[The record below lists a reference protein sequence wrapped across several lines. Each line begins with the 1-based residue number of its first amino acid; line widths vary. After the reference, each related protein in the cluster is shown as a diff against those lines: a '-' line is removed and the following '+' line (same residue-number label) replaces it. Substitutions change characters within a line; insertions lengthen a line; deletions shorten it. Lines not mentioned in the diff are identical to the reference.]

1 MYIYR
6 EAIKLLIDQFP
17 EMKNIFEAEKE
28 EYFDVPYVFYE
39 SVFTRYIM
47 TKLRGEEWQEVQKI
61 FDFVEDMFL
70 NGDSEIKNL
79 VGVAIVESIFFEKD
93 FKELYPVI
101 LKYCGEKTKE
111 SFEDCINY
119 RP

>member
-1 MYIYR
+1 MYIFQD
-6 EAIKLLIDQFP
+6 AIKILTEQFP
-17 EMKNIFEAEKE
+17 EMKKIFEADEE
-28 EYFDVPYVFYE
+28 EYFDVQYGFYE
-39 SVFTRYIM
+39 TEFAKYI
-47 TKLRGEEWQEVQKI
+47 TSKLRGEDWQEVQKI

-70 NGDSEIKNL
+70 NGDNEIKNL

-119 RP
+119 RS